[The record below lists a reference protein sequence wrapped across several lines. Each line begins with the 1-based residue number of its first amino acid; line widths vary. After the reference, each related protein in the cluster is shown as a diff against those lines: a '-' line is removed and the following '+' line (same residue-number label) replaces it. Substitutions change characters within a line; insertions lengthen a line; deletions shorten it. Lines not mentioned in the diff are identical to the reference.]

1 MKIYDLFKLCVSN
14 LWKRKLRS
22 VLTVLGVMIG
32 TTSIVVMISIGVGL
46 EKIQEEQIS
55 SYMDIT
61 TIQVYRTWGDENA
74 AKLDEESLAVIKK
87 LEHVKAATPYF
98 SYYFDVGEYS
108 NYKMTSGRFT
118 YSGSVYVVDLSMM
131 ADLGYELSEGRWP
144 NNKDENVVMF
154 NDNGPYNFIDSTKES
169 WSSGAYDSNGNKK
182 PLPVDPLRK
191 RISIQVQYTQTDEY
205 GNFKTYAG
213 DIRQH
218 KISSPGI
225 IKNDNSKDYGQ
236 AIAYIDYKFFADL
249 KEEYYKVND
258 IKMTN
263 DDKMFDQVYVKVDDI
278 NNVADVE
285 EKIKELGFDT
295 WSAEQIRSQMSDM
308 MQTVQLVLGALGAVS
323 MLVAAIGIANTMVMS
338 IYERT
343 REIGVMKVIGCR
355 LSDIRAMFLTEAAC
369 IGMIGG
375 IFGLLLSHG
384 LSMVVN
390 VVMSSMMGADGNIS
404 YIPLW
409 LDLLGFGFSI
419 LVGIISGISPANRA
433 VKISALSAIRQ
444 E

>member
-46 EKIQEEQIS
+46 ENIQEEQIS

-74 AKLDEESLAVIKK
+74 AKLDEESLGIIKK
-87 LEHVKAATPYF
+87 IDHVKAATPYF
-98 SYYFDVGEYS
+98 NYYFDVGDYS
-108 NYKMTSGRFT
+108 NYRMTSGRYT

-131 ADLGYELSEGRWP
+131 ADLGYELADGRWP
-144 NNKDENVVMF
+144 TAKDENVIMF
-154 NDNGPYNFIDSTKES
+154 NENGPYNFIDSTKET
-169 WSSGAYDSNGNKK
+169 WSSGAYDSQGNKK

-191 RISIQVQYTQTDEY
+191 RISMQVQYNQFDET
-205 GNFKTYAG
+205 GNLKTYSG

-218 KISSPGI
+218 KLTSPGI
-225 IKNDNSKDYGQ
+225 IKGDSSKDYGQ
-236 AIAYIDYKFFADL
+236 AIAYIDYKFFANL
-249 KEEYYKVND
+249 KEEYYKVNGL
-258 IKMTN
+258 KMTN
-263 DDKMFDQVYVKVDDI
+263 NDKMFDQVYVKVDDI
-278 NNVADVE
+278 ENVADVE
-285 EKIKELGFDT
+285 AQIKELGFDT
-295 WSAEQIRSQMSDM
+295 WSAEQMRGQMSDM

-355 LSDIRAMFLTEAAC
+355 LGDIRAMFLTEAAC

-375 IFGLLLSHG
+375 ICGLILSHS
-384 LSMVVN
+384 LSIVVN
-390 VVMSSMMGADGNIS
+390 IVMSSMMGSTGDIS
-404 YIPLW
+404 QIPLW